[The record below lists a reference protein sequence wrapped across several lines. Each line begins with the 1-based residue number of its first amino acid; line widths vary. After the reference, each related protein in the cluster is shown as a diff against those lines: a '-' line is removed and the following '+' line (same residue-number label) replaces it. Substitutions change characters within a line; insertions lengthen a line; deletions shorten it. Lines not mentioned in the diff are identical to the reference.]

1 MTAQTA
7 WALVS
12 VSFVM
17 ALGGAVVPGPLFT
30 YTVARTVKTPARGFL
45 TGPLTI
51 LGHAALELVVLCGL
65 VLGVIEFLKEP
76 AVIKAIGVAGAL
88 LLGYMGIGL
97 LREVFRARASA
108 RAVARTAAVQD
119 GSRVSEA
126 AAVSG
131 GFAPQPA
138 SPAPKAPEGAPAS
151 SLMSRLHPV
160 LAGVLMSMS
169 NPWWWVW
176 WITVGP
182 ATLMRFGVSS
192 SAWQGVLLFFIG
204 HELGDLG
211 WYSLVSLLAH
221 FGRRILTGWLY
232 NAILALCGLAIISF
246 AVYLGV
252 SPFLGNG

>member
-7 WALVS
+7 WALGS

-30 YTVARTVKTPARGFL
+30 YTIARTVKTPARGFM
-45 TGPLTI
+45 TGPLVI
-51 LGHAALELVVLCGL
+51 AGHAALELVILCGL
-65 VLGVIEFLKEP
+65 VFGVTEFLKQP
-76 AVIKAIGVAGAL
+76 VVIKVIGVAGAL
-88 LLGYMGIGL
+88 LLGWMGIGL
-97 LREVFRARASA
+97 LREVFRSRAS
-108 RAVARTAAVQD
+108 R
-119 GSRVSEA
+119 
-126 AAVSG
+126 
-131 GFAPQPA
+131 PPA
-138 SPAPKAPEGAPAS
+138 TGAPAETPAAEDAPPAAAAPDAKAAAT

-182 ATLMRFGVSS
+182 ATLMRFDVSI
-192 SAWQGVLLFFIG
+192 SAWQGVLVFFIG

-221 FGRRILTGWLY
+221 FGRRVLTGWLY
-232 NAILALCGLAIISF
+232 TAILAVCGIAIICF
-246 AVYLGV
+246 GVYLGV
-252 SPFLGNG
+252 SPFLGSG